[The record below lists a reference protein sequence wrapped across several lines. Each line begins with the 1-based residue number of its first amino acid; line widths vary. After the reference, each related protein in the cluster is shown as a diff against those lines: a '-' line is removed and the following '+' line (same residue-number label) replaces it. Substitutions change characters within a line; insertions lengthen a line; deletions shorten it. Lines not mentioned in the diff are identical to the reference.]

1 MAHKRV
7 GTDKSRNLAM
17 AKKVLSDKHTGKK
30 KSELTDADVA
40 EYVKELMVSELGV
53 EDDS

>member
-7 GTDKSRNLAM
+7 GTEKSRNLAM
-17 AKKVLSDKHTGKK
+17 AKKVLSDKHIGKK

-40 EYVKELMVSELGV
+40 EYVKTLMVNDLGV

>member
-1 MAHKRV
+1 MAHVRV
-7 GTDKSRNLAM
+7 GTDKSRSLAM
-17 AKKVLSDKHTGKK
+17 AKKVLSDKHAGKK

-40 EYVKELMVSELGV
+40 EYVKTLMVNDLGI